1 MFTLTLLDVTLNCSI
16 KLLSC
21 YAVIFLSILSH
32 SFCCHTLFAVV
43 SFCGLHVFLWQHG
56 VPVIQLENP
65 RVINST
71 SPHNHKHQHQCQ
83 EKYQHQ
89 DIHQHHH
96 QHQVIPI
103 LCVIFL
109 SHQLKPLV
117 SNTIRLKNV
126 VGPTHGKDCNKI
138 EWNS

>member
-1 MFTLTLLDVTLNCSI
+1 MDAQQIEKVMFTLTLLDVTLNCSI

-71 SPHNHKHQHQCQ
+71 SPHNHKHQHQRQ
-83 EKYQHQ
+83 LKYQHQ
-89 DIHQHHH
+89 DIHEH
-96 QHQVIPI
+96 QHQYHHDTPGHSNP
-103 LCVIFL
+103 LRHL
-109 SHQLKPLV
+109 SLSPVHRE
-117 SNTIRLKNV
+117 SDAT
-126 VGPTHGKDCNKI
+126 
-138 EWNS
+138 